1 MTTETTTIQFTET
14 LVAYDNPFESR
25 ITIVDADTNDT
36 VGQYVNW
43 DAASVW
49 FVIADEMTT
58 DEQGI
63 DGFAATRRPT
73 PASIPVWALPAD
85 TRYVKGACE

>member
-1 MTTETTTIQFTET
+1 MTTTTIQFTET

-25 ITIVDADTNDT
+25 ITIVDTDTNDT
-36 VGQYVNW
+36 VAQYINW

-63 DGFAATRRPT
+63 DGFAATRRPV
-73 PASIPVWALPAD
+73 PASVPVWALPIDMSA
-85 TRYVKGACE
+85 TR